1 MVSQALQLSMR
12 VQQQVTEL
20 AIKGD
25 DALATLRSPEESP
38 AWATFD
44 EDEPDQGSVRRSAFD
59 AADPDTES
67 DVASDVVPD
76 TELDTEPDIEPGL
89 GSDLASTDGAS
100 VAGDPWAA
108 EERAML
114 HELDNTPAAETAID
128 TGSVEPRTPAADTAP
143 SDTPPAE
150 TAAGPTEAAPGDTPA
165 IGTAAGP
172 TAASTQTAESTPAET
187 TPAGTTAGAGA
198 TELGETPAAEAVAG
212 PTVLPDYG
220 ELTLAQVRARMR
232 RLSIAELAELV
243 DFERAHADRPSFVG
257 MLNRRIATLRDQR

>member
-25 DALATLRSPEESP
+25 DALSTLRAPEESP

-59 AADPDTES
+59 AAADPDGE
-67 DVASDVVPD
+67 PD
-76 TELDTEPDIEPGL
+76 IEPDIEPGIEADIEPGTEPDIEPDIELGL

-114 HELDNTPAAETAID
+114 HELDSTSPADTAID
-128 TGSVEPRTPAADTAP
+128 AGPGEP
-143 SDTPPAE
+143 STPPAE
-150 TAAGPTEAAPGDTPA
+150 AGP
-165 IGTAAGP
+165 
-172 TAASTQTAESTPAET
+172 
-187 TPAGTTAGAGA
+187 
-198 TELGETPAAEAVAG
+198 GEPDDTPAAEAPTPAGAGTAAG

-232 RLSIAELAELV
+232 RLSIDELTELV
-243 DFERAHADRPSFVG
+243 DYERAHADRPSFVG